1 MGKDEELKKNRLVF
15 YEEDIESINHVLEE
29 FISASQATC
38 CLLIDKEGH
47 LVTQKGHV
55 KSIDTTS
62 IAALVAGSFAST
74 RQVANMLG
82 ETEFS
87 VLFHQGKNE
96 NIHVSL
102 VGDRALLVIIFDD
115 RTTIGMVRIYAE
127 DVSGKLSTIF
137 NETQKKH
144 KDDAAPGVSKEYGD
158 SAQQQIEDFFNE

>member
-1 MGKDEELKKNRLVF
+1 MGNDDRMKKARMVF
-15 YEEDIESINHVLEE
+15 YEDDIASINTVLEG

-47 LVTQKGHV
+47 LVTQQGHV
-55 KSIDTTS
+55 NSIDTTS

-74 RQVANMLG
+74 KQVASMLG

-102 VGDRALLVIIFDD
+102 VNDRALLVIIFDD
-115 RTTIGMVRIYAE
+115 RTTIGMVRVYAE

-137 NETQKKH
+137 E
-144 KDDAAPGVSKEYGD
+144 DAAEKHAGDSPKMSQEYND
-158 SAQQQIEDFFNE
+158 SAQQKIEDFFNEE

>member
-1 MGKDEELKKNRLVF
+1 MGNDDRMKKARMVF
-15 YEEDIESINHVLEE
+15 YEDDIASINEVLEG

-47 LVTQKGHV
+47 LVTQRGHV

-74 RQVANMLG
+74 KQVASMLG

-87 VLFHQGKNE
+87 VLFHQGQNE

-102 VGDRALLVIIFDD
+102 VGERALLVIIFDD
-115 RTTIGMVRIYAE
+115 RTTIGMVRVYAE

-137 NETQKKH
+137 NEAEEKH
-144 KDDAAPGVSKEYGD
+144 AGDDPQMSKEYND
-158 SAQQQIEDFFNE
+158 SAQQKIEDFFSEE